1 MPRSHRA
8 TPLATLLATLAMLAL
23 PAPATAQVR
32 DSTRT
37 DTVPRSAADILREA
51 GREIPPAV
59 ARRVVDI
66 YNAPGTLRASGSL
79 TIDSA
84 RTVDGDVAM
93 FGGTLTIAGR
103 VTGNVVAINADV
115 ALEPG
120 ARVSGDLTVVGGRVT
135 PGASAA
141 VAGTV
146 TAYSQTLAVHEDGE
160 QRLALAAHGDSW
172 IDKWRTRHARSASGV
187 RLTSAGTYNRV
198 EGLPIYF
205 GPTLRQ
211 RRGWGRV
218 SADLF
223 GIYRTAARARW
234 DGQNIGHLARAD
246 VAMGDRRTLAVG
258 GRLFDIVTAVEDWHL
273 TDTENA
279 LSTFF
284 LHRDFRD
291 HFDRH
296 GGTVYARAAAGDHAE
311 LTASF
316 SDQRWGA
323 RSVRD
328 AWTLVRDDDPWR
340 ANPLLDEGRFHLAG
354 LALRVDTR
362 NDPKNPWAG
371 WYVQADYERGTG
383 ELTRLGARS
392 DPAEMTPGRLTWQRG
407 FVDARRYNRIAPSAQ
422 LNMRLVLGGALDG
435 RPLPLN
441 RRFSVGGPGTLPG
454 YDFRRDAMETLSC
467 SRGALSAGRPA
478 ECERIALA
486 QLEYQSDLELSVG
499 GRWGRGDDA
508 LLRRRYTG
516 SWIVFADAGRG
527 WLVGAREGEAQ
538 YPTGSAPSLGTFR
551 TDLGT
556 GFQFNT
562 VGLFIAKSVSD
573 ADEPPN
579 VYLRVRRRF

>member
-1 MPRSHRA
+1 MPRPTRA
-8 TPLATLLATLAMLAL
+8 TLLATLLATLAL
-23 PAPATAQVR
+23 PAPTHAQVR

-37 DTVPRSAADILREA
+37 DTVPRSAADILRQA
-51 GREIPPAV
+51 GREIPPAI
-59 ARRVVDI
+59 AQRVVDV
-66 YNAPGTLRASGSL
+66 YNAPGTLRASGLL

-84 RTVDGDVAM
+84 RTVDGDVAI

-103 VTGNVVAINADV
+103 VTGSVVGINADV
-115 ALEPG
+115 VLEPG
-120 ARVSGDLTVVGGRVT
+120 ARIAGDLTVVGGRVS

-141 VAGTV
+141 VGGTV
-146 TAYSQTLAVHEDGE
+146 TAYGQTLAVHEDGE
-160 QRLALAAHGDSW
+160 QRLALDARGESW
-172 IDKWRTRHARSASGV
+172 IDRWRTRHARSASGV
-187 RLTSAGTYNRV
+187 RLTSARTYNRV

-205 GPTLRQ
+205 GPTLRH
-211 RRGWGRV
+211 RRPWGHV
-218 SADLF
+218 NADLF

-234 DGQNIGHLARAD
+234 DGQNIGHLARTD
-246 VAMGDRRTLAVG
+246 VALGDRRVLAFG
-258 GRLFDIVTAVEDWHL
+258 GRLFDLVAPVEEWHI

-284 LHRDFRD
+284 LHRDYRD

-296 GGTVYARAAAGDHAE
+296 GGTVYARAAAGERAE
-311 LTASF
+311 VTASF

-323 RSVRD
+323 RGVRD
-328 AWTLVRDDDPWR
+328 AWTLLRDDDPWR

-354 LALRVDTR
+354 LALRLDTR
-362 NDPKNPWAG
+362 NDAKNPWSG

-383 ELTRLGARS
+383 TLTRLGPRS

-407 FVDARRYNRIAPSAQ
+407 FVDVRRYNRIAPTAQ
-422 LNMRLVLGGALDG
+422 VNMRLVVGGALDG

-441 RRFSVGGPGTLPG
+441 RRLSVGGPGTLPG

-486 QLEYQSDLELSVG
+486 QLEYQTDLELSVG

-516 SWIVFADAGRG
+516 AWIVFADAGRG
-527 WLVGAREGEAQ
+527 WLVGPREGEAQ
-538 YPTGSAPSLGTFR
+538 YPNGSAPPLGTFR

-556 GFQFNT
+556 GIQLNT
-562 VGLFIAKSVSD
+562 VGFFVAKSVSD

-579 VYLRVRRRF
+579 FYVRVRRRF

>member
-1 MPRSHRA
+1 MLRPCRA
-8 TPLATLLATLAMLAL
+8 ALVAVLAL
-23 PAPATAQVR
+23 PAALPGQSR
-32 DSTRT
+32 DSARV
-37 DTVPRSAADILREA
+37 DTVPRSAADIMREA
-51 GREIPPAV
+51 SREIPPAI
-59 ARRVVDI
+59 ARRVVDV
-66 YNAPGTLRASGSL
+66 YNASSTLRASGSL
-79 TIDSA
+79 TIGAS
-84 RTVDGDVAM
+84 RTVEGDVAM
-93 FGGTLTIAGR
+93 FGGALTVAGR
-103 VTGNVVAINADV
+103 VTGHVVAINADV
-115 ALEPG
+115 QIEPG
-120 ARVSGDLTVVGGRVT
+120 ARIDGDLVIAGGRVN
-135 PGASAA
+135 ADAAAA
-141 VAGTV
+141 VGGSV
-146 TAYSQTLAVHEDGE
+146 TAYSQALAVREDGE
-160 QRLALAAHGDSW
+160 HRLALEAPGDSW
-172 IDKWRTRHARSASGV
+172 IDRWRTRHARSTSGL
-187 RLTSAGTYNRV
+187 RLSSARTYNRV
-198 EGLPIYF
+198 EGLPLYF

-211 RRGWGRV
+211 RTPWGRV

-234 DGQNIGHLARAD
+234 DSENIGHLARTDIAFGEGR
-246 VAMGDRRTLAVG
+246 VLAVG
-258 GRLFDIVTAVEDWHL
+258 GRVFDIVSPVEDWHIS
-273 TDTENA
+273 DTENA

-296 GGTVYARAAAGDHAE
+296 GGTAYVRAAAADRVE

-354 LALRVDTR
+354 LALRMDTR
-362 NDPKNPWAG
+362 NDVTRPWAG

-383 ELTRLGARS
+383 NVTRLGARS
-392 DPAEMTPGRLTWQRG
+392 DPMEMSPGRLTWQRG
-407 FVDARRYNRIAPSAQ
+407 FADVRRYNRIAPNAQ
-422 LNMRLVLGGALDG
+422 VNLRLVLGGALDA

-441 RRFSVGGPGTLPG
+441 RRLSLGGPGTLPG

-486 QLEYQSDLELSVG
+486 QVEYQSDLEFSIG

-516 SWIVFADAGRG
+516 AWIVFADAGRG
-527 WLVGAREGEAQ
+527 WLVGPREGDAQ
-538 YPTGSAPSLGTFR
+538 YPTGSMPALGTFR

-556 GFQFNT
+556 GIQLNT
-562 VGLFIAKSVSD
+562 VGFFVAKSVSD

-579 VYLRVRRRF
+579 FYVRVRRRF